1 MKKKLSSIL
10 IIIMILACACS
21 DEEKLEEAT
30 ESVSDAAIELAE
42 PEESDMK
49 PDDAVDVTIAPDLN
63 HNGIAEHV
71 RVAKTNEGRHLM
83 IWEDDE
89 WLCQAESYF
98 TDQKQTSIFL
108 CTLDEEDYLL
118 RYRPTMHLGM
128 CTYEYEL
135 SAFEGN
141 KERRVG
147 YNKINFD
154 INFVSPIYEDFDPEA
169 IAVFMHEINELLS
182 HSVQLLNID
191 NNLLATFEKEGRLYD
206 SLWWLDEW
214 EPEYSRDESKS
225 LLKNLMDFQ
234 TTMMA
239 QKSANSEEVDGLPIT
254 EPMEMSFYSGAGAW
268 CTTLI
273 LNPDGSFVGDYLD
286 TNVGELNVCQFH
298 GQFGKVVKLTDDSW
312 LLTMEELELDTG
324 HNVGEEWD
332 VTDEYGTVHYISREP
347 YGFDGEDWTALEPG
361 ARFVLYSPDATGH
374 EPGTELYGA
383 VEFQSWMHGHKEFT
397 NDTDI
402 LGCWGLQNVETGQ
415 GFFSE

>member
-108 CTLDEEDYLL
+108 CTLDGEDYLL

-206 SLWWLDEW
+206 SLWWLDKW

-254 EPMEMSFYSGAGAW
+254 EPMEMSFHSGAGAW

-273 LNPDGSFVGDYLD
+273 LNPDGSFV
-286 TNVGELNVCQFH
+286 
-298 GQFGKVVKLTDDSW
+298 
-312 LLTMEELELDTG
+312 LELDTG